1 MLYNVMGMRELNSAT
16 NFPQFLGAIGQQ
28 GTDNVLFARNRWVII
43 LCKKKVFFVLGMLIN
58 NRHLQV
64 I

>member
-1 MLYNVMGMRELNSAT
+1 MLYNVMGIRELNSAT

-43 LCKKKVFFVLGMLIN
+43 LCKKKFFFCAW
-58 NRHLQV
+58 HAD
-64 I
+64 